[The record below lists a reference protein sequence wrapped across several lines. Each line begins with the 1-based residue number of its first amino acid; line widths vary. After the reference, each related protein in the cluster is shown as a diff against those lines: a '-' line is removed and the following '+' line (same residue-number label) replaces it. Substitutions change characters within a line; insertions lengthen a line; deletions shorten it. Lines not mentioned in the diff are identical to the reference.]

1 MVRPMMI
8 TAEKATRN
16 SMTRLRLSVQHMS
29 FLWTFCQ
36 DLVPSTSPTV
46 WLPSRELVCP
56 SGNPRPQPAGR
67 QLLAGGIGVVDA
79 LEMFARPIGQ
89 LSQPLYGVESVG

>member
-36 DLVPSTSPTV
+36 DLVP
-46 WLPSRELVCP
+46 CP